1 MKTQANSENKQKKY
15 KNVTIIRFGLLT
27 ANILGGIAI
36 GVLLTEI
43 VLFLPQVL
51 ELRGMSWPTRSQFI
65 ANISAVIF
73 LLLFWFFIF
82 EMTCLWCVT
91 ITKQQC
97 DWDSYRVYL
106 ERSLKR
112 NRNSVRLHLDLLYTE
127 LVLGRYDECQA
138 EIEEIN
144 RLENRLSEG
153 QKIVFKQHCIGYLY
167 WTGDR
172 DSGSEKLKEM
182 SEMLQSAEKIN
193 ENTRKALEENILL
206 YKCLLEDNW
215 EEVVSRKEKEKDAS
229 VYVQVN
235 RAYFLGK
242 AYYQM
247 EDYETAFSHLT
258 FVTAWGGNT
267 KYVSLAKEML
277 SAIPEKEKYEGISV
291 EKPSNRKSGIYKKL
305 RFCLAWIVV
314 FAGNCIFM
322 LSGRNISADSVEG
335 AYCKEYRIGGKD
347 RVEVLYQKDFNDYE
361 VAILCDGDKIG
372 YCLCEIIEK
381 ESGETYKI
389 IDSIRTD
396 QHTKTGKLEKATLQ
410 MRDESEREFYQ
421 KSAEDIFVEMQ
432 MWTVL
437 DKLYMKN
444 SSVYPNDFSYTGV
457 SCYPNMEDY
466 VIGGQQ
472 VEVEP
477 VVTINGTQF
486 YIWHIEGIDLDS
498 LDFLT
503 FID

>member
-27 ANILGGIAI
+27 ASILGGIAI

-43 VLFLPQVL
+43 ILFLSSVF
-51 ELRGMSWPTRSQFI
+51 ELRGISWPTRSQFTV
-65 ANISAVIF
+65 NISAIIF
-73 LLLFWFFIF
+73 LLFFCF
-82 EMTCLWCVT
+82 LGLVMTSRWCVT
-91 ITKQQC
+91 VTYKQC

-106 ERSLKR
+106 ERTLKR
-112 NRNSVRLHLDLLYTE
+112 SRNSVRLHLSLLYTE

-144 RLENRLSEG
+144 RLEKRLSEE

-172 DSGSEKLKEM
+172 DSSSEKLTEM

-193 ENTRKALEENILL
+193 ENTRRALEENILL
-206 YKCLLEDNW
+206 YKYLLEDNW
-215 EEVVSRKEKEKDAS
+215 EEVVSQEGKEKGGS

-235 RAYFLGK
+235 RAYFMGK

-247 EDYETAFSHLT
+247 GDYENAFSHLT
-258 FVTAWGGNT
+258 FVAAWGGNT

-277 SAIPEKEKYEGISV
+277 STIPEKEKYEGITV
-291 EKPSNRKSGIYKKL
+291 EKPLNSKSGIYKKL
-305 RFCLAWIVV
+305 RFFLACIVV
-314 FAGNCIFM
+314 FVGNCIFM
-322 LSGRNISADSVEG
+322 LFGRNISADSVEE
-335 AYCKEYRIGGKD
+335 AYCKEYWIGGKD
-347 RVEVLYQKDFNDYE
+347 QVVVLYQKDFNDYE

-372 YCLCEIIEK
+372 YCLCEKIEK

-389 IDSIRTD
+389 INSIRTD
-396 QHTKTGKLEKATLQ
+396 QHIKTTMWEKATLQ
-410 MRDESEREFYQ
+410 MFGESERESYQ
-421 KSAEDIFVEMQ
+421 KSAKDNFVTMQ
-432 MWTVL
+432 MWTVMEE
-437 DKLYMKN
+437 LYMKN
-444 SSVYPNDFSYTGV
+444 SSVYPDDFSYTGV
-457 SCYPNMEDY
+457 SCYPDMEDY

-477 VVTINGTQF
+477 VITINGTQF